1 MDKKQ
6 CVYAKKCGGCD
17 YQGIDYKEQLAK
29 KQAYMKKLLKP
40 VCHVEPIIGMK
51 DPFHYRH
58 KVHAAFDCTKRGQI
72 VAGVYKKNSH
82 EVVDVESCMIED
94 EECDRII
101 RDIKD
106 MLRSFKIKT
115 YDEDTGYGL
124 LRHVLIRKGY
134 ATGQIMVVLVLS

>member
-1 MDKKQ
+1 
-6 CVYAKKCGGCD
+6 
-17 YQGIDYKEQLAK
+17 
-29 KQAYMKKLLKP
+29 
-40 VCHVEPIIGMK
+40 
-51 DPFHYRH
+51 
-58 KVHAAFDCTKRGQI
+58 
-72 VAGVYKKNSH
+72 
-82 EVVDVESCMIED
+82 MIED

-134 ATGQIMVVLVLS
+134 ATGQIMVVLVLSSPILPSKNNNL